1 MQLYSN
7 NMSWSFLGQHEEWL
21 NSVNKIIFSISMK
34 ARKLLLLSLYR
45 FVQLTIQEG
54 VDHAEQLCLQ
64 DLPKELL

>member
-1 MQLYSN
+1 
-7 NMSWSFLGQHEEWL
+7 
-21 NSVNKIIFSISMK
+21 MK

-64 DLPKELL
+64 DLPKELLYAKVDAILSVLQISYLGSM